1 MGSNN
6 KKQHSFRPMYLLAL
20 LIFLCL
26 FIQGVHAPNSITVVA
41 EPDNNTLSDEDD
53 FAGISV
59 LIDQV
64 KSENRSLHSLVGYLE
79 AEGATIEILEDE
91 AFNIRNIQEYDIVI
105 LIEPLYDPNAEKV
118 LEKYV
123 KNGGSVLFAGD
134 NRWSDYTN
142 YVDFANI
149 TYQKDSPD
157 EGYTQEIYGHPAT
170 NNVQKL
176 YCAEPQSSLVVGT
189 NASAIVKKDGY
200 VEAAAAWI
208 ENGKFMVVAD
218 EHMLLDDYYKS
229 GDNHLFMHSI
239 LKWLRNVGF
248 SINVTSSIKK
258 GEKVAVQCEFV
269 NYRDYEVYIT
279 AITESDEFEEIN
291 RQFALQPGKNNIEF
305 QVNEDIIELFY
316 IGEKDVTLKFEY
328 NGRTLFSEDYII
340 NVQSSLVYIAVVA
353 APFVIIG
360 VIIAALIIRSKAS
373 SRA

>member
-1 MGSNN
+1 MGSNNN
-6 KKQHSFRPMYLLAL
+6 KKQHSFKPMYLLVI

-26 FIQGVHAPNSITVVA
+26 FIQGVNAPNSISVAA

-79 AEGATIEILEDE
+79 AEGATIEILEDK

-105 LIEPLYDPNAEKV
+105 LIEPLYDSSTEKV

-123 KNGGSVLFAGD
+123 KSGGSVLFAGD

-149 TYQKDSPD
+149 TYQKDHPD
-157 EGYTQEIYGHPAT
+157 KGYTQEIYGHPAT
-170 NNVQKL
+170 KNVQKL

-248 SINVTSSIKK
+248 SINVTPSIKK

-269 NYRDYEVYIT
+269 NYRDYEVYVT
-279 AITESDEFEEIN
+279 AITESNKFEEIS
-291 RQFALQPGKNNIEF
+291 RQLTLQPGKNDIEF
-305 QVNEDIIELFY
+305 QVSENIIEIFY
-316 IGEKDVTLKFEY
+316 IGEKDLTLRFEY
-328 NGRTLFSEDYII
+328 NGRTLFSEDYVI
-340 NVQSSLVYIAVVA
+340 NVQSSLVYIVVVSV
-353 APFVIIG
+353 PFITI
-360 VIIAALIIRSKAS
+360 ALILVALKIRSKNP
-373 SRA
+373 